1 MDKMKLPVGIFLVL
15 CGVMAFIGY
24 KGGRASVLKKYCVYG
39 SCQGGGQCDCHG
51 LTGRITD

>member
-1 MDKMKLPVGIFLVL
+1 MKLPVGIFLVL
-15 CGVMAFIGY
+15 CGVIAFIGY

-39 SCQGGGQCDCHG
+39 SCLGGGKCDCHG